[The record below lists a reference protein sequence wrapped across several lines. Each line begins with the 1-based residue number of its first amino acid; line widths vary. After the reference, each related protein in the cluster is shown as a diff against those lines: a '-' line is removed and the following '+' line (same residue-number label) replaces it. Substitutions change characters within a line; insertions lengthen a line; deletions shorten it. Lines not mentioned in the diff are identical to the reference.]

1 MTLTNMSI
9 VSSLWKIRKKIKQ
22 VNFLNTSLI
31 RIITKTYENLPV
43 VSKPKTVAVTICY
56 TCLRFY
62 IENVFGFTG
71 NW

>member
-1 MTLTNMSI
+1 MTGIPT
-9 VSSLWKIRKKIKQ
+9 VSPLWEIRKTMKL

-31 RIITKTYENLPV
+31 RIIAKTCENVPL
-43 VSKPKTVAVTICY
+43 VSKPKIAAVAICY
-56 TCLRFY
+56 TCLSFY